1 MPSYYNKNSEVATN
15 KLLQLLRDKEHQ
27 EDDTVFVPPDPID
40 KPVKSTTSS
49 DTREAEDI
57 SSVTTSDISTDDS
70 EKISSDDSG
79 VSTSA
84 KMKLLD
90 DSTEDKIAP
99 LKRGDFEMAFDDEPP
114 APLPESEPSAPA
126 IDKPTEKSVDKDVTD
141 TDPDLPV
148 DFESIIEE
156 KYIESQD
163 QIDRSETIEDEA
175 DTKSNLIV
183 ESTVNPKLS
192 PAVSDSP
199 VDIQEMIVGSI
210 AGDLASDP
218 GELESVAEDV
228 SETVSEPQLDT
239 EETES
244 DGIPDFD
251 IIPVEPAKLETEL
264 ESKADS
270 EVVSGLSAAE
280 MIFQEFSLESSS
292 DDDATTELLPESEAT
307 TPVVESTEEL
317 VETEEI
323 TIPSD
328 ASILTESEPEPANE
342 QQASA
347 VDAPD
352 TLDLIFKEFA
362 DENDVPP
369 EETETDTD
377 ESDIPVI
384 AETTKVD
391 TEDDLDLLFN
401 DDNTDTEIIDAA
413 DSSEKRTETDDVSQE
428 SVEKPELTFEPV
440 DLPIADDIEE
450 AEIETPQKAPDQEET
465 ISVEE
470 EEITVE
476 AQELTAPVV
485 EEDFEDDFDAES
497 SEPVTFIYKKEKKFS
512 KDFLLK
518 KFKSSKGRLGLDIGS
533 YAIKY
538 IDAQEA
544 GGVTTIND
552 FGYIKI
558 PTEVR
563 ADVPATQKFVKSTI
577 KEILS
582 TNQNKKSKLNL
593 LLNGHDVS
601 IKSIHMPKVGKKELK
616 EAVRW
621 STRKQLSFEADEA
634 NLDYKVINDLVE
646 DGIPKLDILV
656 VAAHNTLIDKSIDL
670 LSNIKIPAKLTL
682 VPLAAWRAF
691 MSHYPTETAE
701 NVMVLDVGHSSTMI
715 NVVNKGNLR
724 FAREVGI
731 AGRDFTESLMGSLN
745 TNTGERIQIDADKAE
760 ELKHKYGL
768 PHGSQESLVTE
779 DGITLE
785 QLSSRIRAPLEKL
798 GNEIQ
803 RSMQYYAK
811 EFPYG
816 AVEKIYLCGGS
827 SIMQNLDIFLTETLN
842 HDVIVFDPTSLWNY
856 GSNIADLGSLRNN
869 ANSLAIPAG
878 IALDTSAELNL
889 LPEKLAQETQN
900 ILLKF
905 LVKSFTILVILA
917 ILSTSTLSVLTKSSR
932 ETEIEGLEQKLSQL
946 SPSHKNYNRLLEIK
960 KDKTS
965 KLNSLR
971 SLYNKPAVAVQI
983 FKIFSNL
990 IPDHITLNTM
1000 VISEPS
1006 NKPVKANI
1014 DCSGYLLSSAYNA
1027 KVELAKFI
1035 MELDNSGY
1043 IKANSI
1049 NLKNSYPFENK
1060 NRTGMY
1066 FEIEFDIINNEN

>member
-1 MPSYYNKNSEVATN
+1 MPSNYNKDSEVATN
-15 KLLQLLRDKEHQ
+15 KLLQLLRDNESQ

-40 KPVKSTTSS
+40 KPVKSTKGS
-49 DTREAEDI
+49 DTKKAKP
-57 SSVTTSDISTDDS
+57 ST
-70 EKISSDDSG
+70 
-79 VSTSA
+79 
-84 KMKLLD
+84 
-90 DSTEDKIAP
+90 
-99 LKRGDFEMAFDDEPP
+99 
-114 APLPESEPSAPA
+114 PA
-126 IDKPTEKSVDKDVTD
+126 IDKPTEESVEKDVAD
-141 TDPDLPV
+141 TDPDIPV
-148 DFESIIEE
+148 DFGSIIEE
-156 KYIESQD
+156 KYVESQD
-163 QIDRSETIEDEA
+163 QIDRQS
-175 DTKSNLIV
+175 
-183 ESTVNPKLS
+183 
-192 PAVSDSP
+192 
-199 VDIQEMIVGSI
+199 
-210 AGDLASDP
+210 LA
-218 GELESVAEDV
+218 
-228 SETVSEPQLDT
+228 
-239 EETES
+239 
-244 DGIPDFD
+244 DGIPEIEISADQQQAD
-251 IIPVEPAKLETEL
+251 AKSKEEPG
-264 ESKADS
+264 ESPALSQAD
-270 EVVSGLSAAE
+270 
-280 MIFQEFSLESSS
+280 MIFQKFAL
-292 DDDATTELLPESEAT
+292 DDATETDVPKETPDQDTAIINENEDSPESIGILEDDAIDQ
-307 TPVVESTEEL
+307 PELIDNDSTDNS
-317 VETEEI
+317 ETKPSGAI
-323 TIPSD
+323 TKD
-328 ASILTESEPEPANE
+328 A
-342 QQASA
+342 
-347 VDAPD
+347 DK
-352 TLDLIFKEFA
+352 LDLIFKDFA
-362 DENDVPP
+362 GENDAPP

-377 ESDIPVI
+377 ESDIPVT

-401 DDNTDTEIIDAA
+401 DDNTDTEIIDTA

-428 SVEKPELTFEPV
+428 SVEKPELTFDPV
-440 DLPIADDIEE
+440 ELPIADDIEE
-450 AEIETPQKAPDQEET
+450 AELETTQKAPDQEET
-465 ISVEE
+465 ISVDEE
-470 EEITVE
+470 EKIVE
-476 AQELTAPVV
+476 AQELTERID
-485 EEDFEDDFDAES
+485 EEDFEDELDAES
-497 SEPVTFIYKKEKKFS
+497 TEPVTFIYKKEKKFS
-512 KDFLLK
+512 KDFLLNK
-518 KFKSSKGRLGLDIGS
+518 LKPSKGRLGLDIGS

-538 IDAQEA
+538 IDAQET
-544 GGVTTIND
+544 GGITTIND

-563 ADVPATQKFVKSTI
+563 ADVEATQKFIKSTI
-577 KEILS
+577 QEILLS
-582 TNQNKKSKLNL
+582 NQNKKSKLNF

-656 VAAHNTLIDKSIDL
+656 VAAHNELIDKSIDL

-691 MSHYPTETAE
+691 MSHYPTETAN
-701 NVMVLDVGHSSTMI
+701 NVMVLDIGHSSTMI

-731 AGRDFTESLMGSLN
+731 AGFDFTKSLVGNLN
-745 TNTGERIQIDADKAE
+745 TNTGERINIDADKAE
-760 ELKHKYGL
+760 ELKHKHGL

-827 SIMQNLDIFLTETLN
+827 SVMQNLDIFLTETLN
-842 HDVIVFDPTSLWNY
+842 HDVLVFDPTSVWNY
-856 GSNIADLGSLRNN
+856 GSNIADLGNLRIN

-889 LPEKLAQETQN
+889 LPEKLIQETQN

-917 ILSTSTLSVLTKSSR
+917 ILSTSTLSVLRKSSR
-932 ETEIEGLEQKLSQL
+932 ENEMAGIEQKLSQL
-946 SPSHKNYNRLLEIK
+946 SPSHKNYNMLLEIK
-960 KDKTS
+960 QDKTS

-971 SLYNKPAVAVQI
+971 SLYNKPTVAVQI
-983 FKIFSNL
+983 LKIFSNL
-990 IPDHITLNTM
+990 IPDHITVNSM
-1000 VISEPS
+1000 VISDPS

-1049 NLKNSYPFENK
+1049 NLKNSYPFEDRD
-1060 NRTGMY
+1060 RTGMY
-1066 FEIEFDIINNEN
+1066 FEIEFDIVNNEN